1 MSDKPNHQFA
11 GLLALSI
18 ALVLSALIAAGA
30 IRQVKRAADTITV
43 TGSAKQPIRSDYVIW
58 RGSVAS
64 QQPTLQEAYLEVT
77 RFTDRV
83 RSYLMS
89 NQVPD
94 STVIFRPLETRAIP
108 ETGDFGRRGP
118 SATGRIVAY
127 NLRRSFEIRSSQ
139 VDRITGLA
147 GQASELIEEGIVLES
162 SPLEYFYTRLADL
175 RTEMLAQAAADA
187 LRRAQSIATSV
198 GSKIGPVRS
207 ARMGVF
213 QITARNSTD
222 VSDYGIY
229 DTSSLEKDITAVVS
243 VTFAVE

>member
-1 MSDKPNHQFA
+1 MSEKPNHHFA
-11 GLLALSI
+11 GMLALSLAI
-18 ALVLSALIAAGA
+18 VLAALIAAGA
-30 IRQVKRAADTITV
+30 VRQVKRAADTITV

-58 RGSVAS
+58 RGSVAAQRPS
-64 QQPTLQEAYLEVT
+64 LQEAYRDVQNHAQSLR
-77 RFTDRV
+77 RFLRD
-83 RSYLMS
+83 

-94 STVIFRPLETRAIP
+94 SLVILKPPDTYQIP
-108 ETGDFGRRGP
+108 ESFPDGRT
-118 SATGRIVAY
+118 TGRILAH
-127 NLRRSFEIRSSQ
+127 NMRQTFEIRSSD
-139 VDRITGLA
+139 VDGITALSARAADLINEGV
-147 GQASELIEEGIVLES
+147 QIELY
-162 SPLEYFYTRLADL
+162 PLEYYYTRLSDL

-187 LRRAQSIATSV
+187 RRRAESIAASV

-243 VTFAVE
+243 ITFAVQ